1 MPLRPVGVELQM
13 LIEGAGTSPAA
24 ALSAYMKLGDTLRL
38 DRLRHDALNG
48 LDNANYWER
57 LATRRLIEDLRR
69 HQAQATAEALNAG
82 DVDQWLRERDSER
95 KALVQQ
101 QKHVRGVLTVDQG
114 TGVRHKELFAKLIT
128 T

>member
-1 MPLRPVGVELQM
+1 
-13 LIEGAGTSPAA
+13 
-24 ALSAYMKLGDTLRL
+24 MKLGDTLRL

-69 HQAQATAEALNAG
+69 HQAQATAEALSAG

-101 QKHVRGVLTVDQG
+101 LHTLSSANASFAQFTLAADAVRSFMAGSART
-114 TGVRHKELFAKLIT
+114 E
-128 T
+128 